1 MFWVYEMEYTANP
14 VADPGVELIPFRD
27 SFYPQYERIYNECF
41 FDMRKALNIEPY
53 DFYSDI
59 SQLQAKKENIF
70 LLVENDII
78 IGSVGCFGCEIDD
91 LIVNKQY
98 QCRGYGALLLNWA
111 VSHIRELSHEP
122 ITLHAAEWNQ
132 SAVKLYLRN
141 GFVIKKKERIG

>member
-1 MFWVYEMEYTANP
+1 MFWVYEMAYTGNP
-14 VADPGVELIPFRD
+14 VADPGIELIPFRD
-27 SFYPQYERIYNECF
+27 SFYPQYKRIYNECF

-111 VSHIRELSHEP
+111 VSHIRELSREP
-122 ITLHAAEWNQ
+122 ITLHAAEWDQ
-132 SAVKLYLRN
+132 SAVKLYLKN

>member
-1 MFWVYEMEYTANP
+1 MEYTGNP
-14 VADPGVELIPFRD
+14 VADPGIELIPFCD

-59 SQLQAKKENIF
+59 SQLQTKKENIF

-98 QCRGYGALLLNWA
+98 QRRGYGALLLNWA
-111 VSHIRELSHEP
+111 VSHIRELSREP